1 MEASD
6 PNIKQVTVIQPVVSE
21 GGSRRQKKQNNAKDP
36 RVITQKVPREKE
48 KEKIPPKKEGGGTS
62 PGTLTQLASTSVPG
76 PFTDPVGVNS
86 IATQKAAP
94 IGGSSIVKV
103 VLQPKKKQTKVLLAA
118 PKVVGHANKTR
129 RAARKIRMSTV
140 GLGKKMTRAKT
151 IRQDAGKLSLEAIK
165 KDLVKAAL
173 IKEDSKAPEA
183 ILRQIYSDYM
193 MLKKR
198 AL

>member
-6 PNIKQVTVIQPVVSE
+6 PNIKQVTVIQPVVTE
-21 GGSRRQKKQNNAKDP
+21 GGSRRQKKTKDS
-36 RVITQKVPREKE
+36 RVTTQKVHKE

-76 PFTDPVGVNS
+76 PLTDPVGVNS
-86 IATQKAAP
+86 VVTQKGAP
-94 IGGSSIVKV
+94 IGGSVKV

-118 PKVVGHANKTR
+118 AAPKTANKTR
-129 RAARKIRMSTV
+129 RVARKIRMSTA

-151 IRQDAGKLSLEAIK
+151 IRQDATKLSLEAIK
-165 KDLVKAAL
+165 KDLVKAGLVKA
-173 IKEDSKAPEA
+173 DSKAPEE

-193 MLKKR
+193 MLKKK

>member
-6 PNIKQVTVIQPVVSE
+6 PNIKQVTVMQPVVSE
-21 GGSRRQKKQNNAKDP
+21 GGSRRQKKPKDP
-36 RVITQKVPREKE
+36 KVITQKVSR
-48 KEKIPPKKEGGGTS
+48 KEGGGTS

-76 PFTDPVGVNS
+76 PVANPVGVNS
-86 IATQKAAP
+86 VVTQKAAP
-94 IGGSSIVKV
+94 IIGGSSTVPVKV

-118 PKVVGHANKTR
+118 AAPKTTTKTR
-129 RAARKIRMSTV
+129 RVARKIRMSTA

-151 IRQDAGKLSLEAIK
+151 IRQDATKLSLEAIK
-165 KDLVKAAL
+165 KDLVKAGLVKA
-173 IKEDSKAPEA
+173 DSKAPEE

-193 MLKKR
+193 MLKKK

>member
-1 MEASD
+1 MAEAD
-6 PNIKQVTVIQPVVSE
+6 PNIKQITLTQTTSAQE
-21 GGSRRQKKQNNAKDP
+21 GGSRKRKPKPAKASAQ
-36 RVITQKVPREKE
+36 TQKVH
-48 KEKIPPKKEGGGTS
+48 KEGGGSTS

-76 PFTDPVGVNS
+76 PVANPVRVNAVS
-86 IATQKAAP
+86 AP
-94 IGGSSIVKV
+94 VGGSSTVPVKV

-118 PKVVGHANKTR
+118 AAPKTTTKTR
-129 RAARKIRMSTV
+129 RVARKIRMSTV

-165 KDLVKAAL
+165 KDLIKAAL
-173 IKEDSKAPEA
+173 IKADSKAPEA

>member
-1 MEASD
+1 MAEAD
-6 PNIKQVTVIQPVVSE
+6 PNIKQITLTQTTSAQE
-21 GGSRRQKKQNNAKDP
+21 GGSRKRKPKPAKASAQ
-36 RVITQKVPREKE
+36 TQKVH
-48 KEKIPPKKEGGGTS
+48 KEGGGSTS

-76 PFTDPVGVNS
+76 PIVKPVAVV
-86 IATQKAAP
+86 TKP
-94 IGGSSIVKV
+94 VVGGSIDVPVKV
-103 VLQPKKKQTKVLLAA
+103 LLSPKKKQTKVMLAA
-118 PKVVGHANKTR
+118 PKVATKTTTKTR
-129 RAARKIRMSTV
+129 RVARKIRMSTV

-151 IRQDAGKLSLEAIK
+151 IRQDASKLSVEAIK

-173 IKEDSKAPEA
+173 IKADSQAPEE

>member
-1 MEASD
+1 MAEAD
-6 PNIKQVTVIQPVVSE
+6 PNIKQITLTQTTPAQE
-21 GGSRRQKKQNNAKDP
+21 GGSRKRKPKPAKASAQ
-36 RVITQKVPREKE
+36 TQKVH
-48 KEKIPPKKEGGGTS
+48 KEGGGSTS

-76 PFTDPVGVNS
+76 PVANPVGVNS
-86 IATQKAAP
+86 VVTQKAAP
-94 IGGSSIVKV
+94 IIGGSSTVPVKV

-118 PKVVGHANKTR
+118 AAPKTTTKTR
-129 RAARKIRMSTV
+129 RVARKIRMSTL

-151 IRQDAGKLSLEAIK
+151 IRQDATKLSLEAIK
-165 KDLVKAAL
+165 KDLVKAGLVKA
-173 IKEDSKAPEA
+173 DSKAPEE

>member
-6 PNIKQVTVIQPVVSE
+6 PNIKQVTVMQPVVSE
-21 GGSRRQKKQNNAKDP
+21 GGSRRQKKPKDP
-36 RVITQKVPREKE
+36 KVITQKVSR
-48 KEKIPPKKEGGGTS
+48 KEGGGTS

-76 PFTDPVGVNS
+76 PVANPVGVNS
-86 IATQKAAP
+86 VVTQKAAP

-118 PKVVGHANKTR
+118 PKVVGQANKTR

-151 IRQDAGKLSLEAIK
+151 IRQDATKLSLEAIK
-165 KDLVKAAL
+165 KDLVKAGLVKA
-173 IKEDSKAPEA
+173 DSKAPEE